1 MPKYQEIATIL
12 RTRINNQTYPPGS
25 LLPNQ
30 IDLVTEFGVSRM
42 TIKKAIG
49 LLAMEGLVYSQRGA
63 GTKILNHPF
72 LKKDTTALTVYEGL
86 STEMR
91 KAGRKLTSKVIDFQV
106 EFPDQTTQEKLMLTE
121 SQPVYKIVRLRILE
135 DQPFILEHTMMP
147 VHLVPNL
154 NRHHLEQSIY
164 QYVKE
169 ELGIQFAGAYRTIVA
184 DKSAAYD
191 QQYLNCLSDDPVLE
205 IEQIVYQKNGA
216 PIEYSR
222 SRNRYDMRAYS
233 YLDVQQ

>member
-1 MPKYQEIATIL
+1 MPKYQEIANIL
-12 RTRINNQTYPPGS
+12 RTRIKNKTYPPDS

-30 IDLVTEFGVSRM
+30 IDLVEEFQVSRM

-49 LLAMEGLVYSQRGA
+49 ILSMEGLVYSQRGA

-72 LKKDTTALTVYEGL
+72 VDRDTTTLTEYVGL

-91 KAGRKLTSKVIDFQV
+91 KAKRQLTSEVIDFQV
-106 EFPDQTTQEKLMLTE
+106 AFPDKEIQEKLMLTE
-121 SQPVYKIVRLRILE
+121 EQPVYKIIRLRILE
-135 DQPFILEHTMMP
+135 GRPFILEHTYMP

-154 NRHHLEQSIY
+154 KRSHLETSIY

-169 ELGIQFAGAYRTIVA
+169 ELGIQFVGAYRTISA
-184 DKSAAYD
+184 DKSSLYD
-191 QQYLNCLSDDPVLE
+191 QKYLDCDPTDPVLE
-205 IEQIVYQKNGA
+205 IQQIVYQKNGS

-222 SRNRYDMRAYS
+222 SRNRYDTRVYS
-233 YLDVQQ
+233 YLDVQR